1 MLQGKSCVLKE
12 SEKREIYVS
21 KLMKY
26 LTLLDYTTLEATGKN
41 IEAKLIEKEKEI
53 QQLKQYQEI
62 RDDAM
67 SSLSDQVAKLM
78 QEIAIMKENQKITY
92 PASSF

>member
-1 MLQGKSCVLKE
+1 
-12 SEKREIYVS
+12 
-21 KLMKY
+21 MKY

-41 IEAKLIEKEKEI
+41 IEAKLTEKEKEI

-67 SSLSDQVAKLM
+67 SSLSD
-78 QEIAIMKENQKITY
+78 
-92 PASSF
+92 